1 MKDKLNSIVELVF
14 SVLWLHANF
23 KYGRIHILFFP
34 PEALPPHLKKI
45 SFYQGKRNEMKW
57 FGVDSNC
64 EYLNFNLVLNSGKKV
79 YPPGIILSKQMES
92 IMHEKSLTF
101 NGHFTN
107 WKEFQTLSC
116 GKETDICS
124 QSVDS
129 SSVESNF
136 PLMGRNH
143 GNDTA
148 TASLR
153 LVLYKLQ
160 PRYHVFLL
168 CG

>member
-1 MKDKLNSIVELVF
+1 
-14 SVLWLHANF
+14 
-23 KYGRIHILFFP
+23 
-34 PEALPPHLKKI
+34 
-45 SFYQGKRNEMKW
+45 MKW
-57 FGVDSNC
+57 NGLELTQT
-64 EYLNFNLVLNSGKKV
+64 EYLNSNLVLNSGKKV

-116 GKETDICS
+116 GKKTDICS
-124 QSVDS
+124 QSVDF

-160 PRYHVFLL
+160 PRYHVFLCVGKTSAKPITRCASTRCYQYFWGDL
-168 CG
+168 YL